1 MMNFNNVLRWHLPL
15 LFVMFLFGLTT
26 ARADTLLVLG
36 DSLSAAYRLPEQ
48 QGWVARLALHGQTLT
63 PPLTVINASISGDTA
78 EQGLHRLPALLR
90 QHQPRW
96 VLIELG
102 ANDGLRGFPRCHR
115 RHPDGDRRS
124 DTRSRSHATVD
135 ADPPAPNYGRRYGEA
150 FAALYP
156 QLAARLHLTLLPFY
170 MEQVVT
176 RPEWMQDDG
185 LHPNAQAQPFIAD
198 WMEQHLLPLLR
209 PVEKARHPIN

>member
-1 MMNFNNVLRWHLPL
+1 MNFNNVLRWHLPL

-48 QGWVARLALHGQTLT
+48 QGWVARLALRGQTLT

-102 ANDGLRGFPRCHR
+102 ANDGLRGFP
-115 RHPDGDRRS
+115 PDAIA
-124 DTRSRSHATVD
+124 ATLTAIV
-135 ADPPAPNYGRRYGEA
+135 AQIREAGATPLLMQIRLPPNYGRRYGEA

-209 PVEKARHPIN
+209 AVEKSAPSH